1 MLRQF
6 HSVVGPLWSLPWEVQ
21 MYLFLPLFFVL
32 LRRFVSL
39 WVVFVLWTASTLLAV
54 AATQPGLP
62 RMYHGAVFPPMFI
75 AGMVAF
81 KLLLRAPP
89 PREQFTACRSMA
101 CTRPWPFY
109 LEKLASRWALV

>member
-1 MLRQF
+1 
-6 HSVVGPLWSLPWEVQ
+6 

-89 PREQFTACRSMA
+89 PARAIYCLQEHGLYSS
-101 CTRPWPFY
+101 
-109 LEKLASRWALV
+109 LALLS